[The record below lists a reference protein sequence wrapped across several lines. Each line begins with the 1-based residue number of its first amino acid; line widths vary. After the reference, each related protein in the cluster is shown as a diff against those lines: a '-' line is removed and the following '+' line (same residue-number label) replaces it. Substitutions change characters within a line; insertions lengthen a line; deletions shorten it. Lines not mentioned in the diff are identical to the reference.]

1 MQSVANTWLPWH
13 EARFQSLLAER
24 AQLPHAL
31 LMHGREGIGKLR
43 FVLAL
48 AQALLCEAS
57 AEGCGRCDACRW
69 FAAGT
74 HPDFRLIQ
82 PAPADAGEDEPAAGK
97 ARARIVIEQ
106 IRDLAGFIN
115 VSSHRGAAKVVVI
128 HPAEAL
134 NVNAA
139 NALLKN
145 LEEPP
150 AGTYFLLV
158 AHRIHFLLPTLR
170 SRCRHIALP
179 APDPEAAVAWL
190 GAQGTQDP
198 ALALAHTGNA
208 PLLAQALEDDFW
220 QRRTVFLS
228 HVATHRFD
236 PLSAAEDVS
245 DYPLRDVVS
254 WLQKWTFDL
263 VLQKCLG
270 KVRYN
275 PDYAAAIA
283 ALSARLEP
291 VTMLRF
297 HREVLKLQRVI
308 DHPLNPRLL
317 LEQLMLDYGA
327 ALKRGA
333 IAS

>member
-1 MQSVANTWLPWH
+1 MDPVRDEQEIGSRRRFLEILQECVRRIDVEGLRGMDHDDLGCAAVTRYVD
-13 EARFQSLLAER
+13 EARKVADLLDHDTR
-24 AQLPHAL
+24 P
-31 LMHGREGIGKLR
+31 R
-43 FVLAL
+43 LA
-48 AQALLCEAS
+48 
-57 AEGCGRCDACRW
+57 
-69 FAAGT
+69 
-74 HPDFRLIQ
+74 
-82 PAPADAGEDEPAAGK
+82 
-97 ARARIVIEQ
+97 
-106 IRDLAGFIN
+106 
-115 VSSHRGAAKVVVI
+115 
-128 HPAEAL
+128 
-134 NVNAA
+134 
-139 NALLKN
+139 
-145 LEEPP
+145 
-150 AGTYFLLV
+150 
-158 AHRIHFLLPTLR
+158 
-170 SRCRHIALP
+170 RCRHIALP
-179 APDPEAAVAWL
+179 EPDPEAAVAWL

-208 PLLAQALEDDFW
+208 PLLAQALGEGDFW

-327 ALKRGA
+327 ALNRGA